1 MLLRF
6 MAQELSGKAA
16 QGRFSR
22 EYVDSLVRD
31 PVPLHREEPSVSP
44 QDEVTAPFAVPREPS
59 LMVVP
64 SQSSADVARKRL
76 GVKASPVKPRRR
88 RTLLWVGVAA
98 TVLLMGGA
106 ASVYVLRPMWLSSM
120 VPGLSGIF
128 PARADFAHPV
138 APVTKPHPWVN
149 PASIA
154 YEKAKAEASI
164 PPVTSTRS
172 AGVPPVVATAR
183 SSRVLAPVFT
193 PPTAQDRSAPLKTP
207 MATSGQGS
215 RGIPAP
221 HASISHSAPS
231 VVSPVDSTPAVAA
244 PAVGTPAGRSPDG
257 HNHAARRV
265 SPAGRSPAGRSPAKS
280 PAKSA
285 VGSGVA
291 ATSHP
296 HLPAA
301 THYVPPHPVWHP
313 LAQPKVDAKSRL
325 PKSAVRTLDAVF

>member
-31 PVPLHREEPSVSP
+31 PVPPHKEEPSVLI

-193 PPTAQDRSAPLKTP
+193 PPTAQDRSAPTQSSVLSP
-207 MATSGQGS
+207 VE
-215 RGIPAP
+215 
-221 HASISHSAPS
+221 SAPAGG
-231 VVSPVDSTPAVAA
+231 TTAVGT
-244 PAVGTPAGRSPDG
+244 PAVGTPVGGRG
-257 HNHAARRV
+257 AVRGKHAARKAAARKA
-265 SPAGRSPAGRSPAKS
+265 STSKAAARRAEKS
-280 PAKSA
+280 FVGPSA
-285 VGSGVA
+285 VA
-291 ATSHP
+291 QPRPPA
-296 HLPAA
+296 PAA
-301 THYVPPHPVWHP
+301 TPYVAPHPVWHP
-313 LAQPKVDAKSRL
+313 VSPPKGTEKPRL
-325 PKSAVRTLDAVF
+325 SKSAVRTLDAVF